1 MCAIL
6 TLFYNMTKLCTG
18 EIKNLIVLFVYSSS
32 VAMIS
37 VLQTFS
43 QDPEVLY
50 KTEIVV
56 KNFAAGKN

>member
-1 MCAIL
+1 MK
-6 TLFYNMTKLCTG
+6 KLCTG